1 MMKYYAALLLIK
13 KIVLYNSNV
22 SKNNVLYYNI
32 ITYIPVTNNILC
44 LFDFQVLRNVGN
56 WYGIL
61 ERHIVTHTYSDIMY
75 LIELPQKY
83 DYYYQDKIKDNLLS
97 SLLFFPMFSNIN
109 IKFLTH
115 SYCDILSEY

>member
-1 MMKYYAALLLIK
+1 M
-13 KIVLYNSNV
+13 
-22 SKNNVLYYNI
+22 
-32 ITYIPVTNNILC
+32 TNNILC

-61 ERHIVTHTYSDIMY
+61 ERHIVTHTYPDIMY

-97 SLLFFPMFSNIN
+97 SLLFFPTFSNKN